1 MSVQNVLCMVKCPP
15 VADRSCGH
23 RPAVATVVARV
34 LVHYLVLLARKAMNS
49 EVEIHQNFGVKNAP
63 NIFRNKPVVL

>member
-1 MSVQNVLCMVKCPP
+1 MHGKCPP

-34 LVHYLVLLARKAMNS
+34 LVHYLVLLARKAMCR
-49 EVEIHQNFGVKNAP
+49 EVENHQNFGVENAP
-63 NIFRNKPVVL
+63 VCILLARKAM